1 MSRLFLSITQ
11 SVLRGNGQLP
21 SSHTA
26 SAWFI
31 KKKNLFDYWVLLTV
45 FAPGDSERQ
54 QAAQWK
60 LADCHRGRAFPSL
73 WL

>member
-1 MSRLFLSITQ
+1 MASYPALTQ
-11 SVLRGNGQLP
+11 LLLGSL
-21 SSHTA
+21 
-26 SAWFI
+26 
-31 KKKNLFDYWVLLTV
+31 KKNLFDYWVLLTV